1 MRCDARQLRKLACAT
16 RRQGDKA
23 PKTLNDYLDAARAFL
38 NWMVEMERAP
48 LNPLLNLGKVDTRG
62 QEVRIRRA
70 LSCEEMTRLLA
81 VAGKSRIGYL
91 FAVHTG
97 LHRNELKTLIWR
109 DVRLDAPNPY
119 VVVQPKNAKNRKGEP
134 LPLHTELITELR
146 AVKPLTAMP
155 NDLVFTGRMLPC
167 MAKVK
172 SDLMRAGIEF
182 IEDGRRADFHALRH
196 TLGTNLSITGAGPRL
211 AMGMMRHSDMKLT
224 LKLTPTAAHCPLR
237 MSSGHC
243 RRSCHLSLKSWPT
256 SRVAHS

>member
-1 MRCDARQLRKLACAT
+1 
-16 RRQGDKA
+16 
-23 PKTLNDYLDAARAFL
+23 
-38 NWMVEMERAP
+38 MERAP